1 MGVRLEGRSTKHHLQ
16 RFCKTCRHLQR
27 VMAGLPPSRRVVGAS
42 FPILGRTITNG
53 SGRHY
58 HPTENDSGDRTTAGG
73 DRDIELAEA
82 ISHQ

>member
-16 RFCKTCRHLQR
+16 RLCKTRCHLQR
-27 VMAGLPPSRRVVGAS
+27 VMAGLSASRRDVGAS
-42 FPILGRTITNG
+42 FPILGRTFATG